1 VKNFKS
7 VLILLFLTALLLTS
21 VPAWAASVYVAKN
34 PLIADAVESGVK
46 LQIPSESYVHGYTC
60 VVEPTDYNKI
70 EPVASFYVTRSVDVS
85 FNETNRG
92 IIHLAKP
99 ARIVF
104 SFDEIDFKR
113 ASLMKTYLPIGNFRI
128 GRWDD
133 SLHTWKELPSLIF
146 WDGSKGLIEA
156 EVRDP
161 GRYALLWTYES
172 ISPVSPAAGEGIRIM
187 VNYTILNPEVAPFI
201 NNGRTMIPL
210 RVVADN
216 LNGIVYWDNA
226 ERRVDL
232 TNSKGTVVKLWIGN
246 TMALIDNKQVTIE
259 VPPAIINGRTFV
271 PLRFVSEALGVTV
284 NWDSFTRT
292 VYLTTS

>member
-1 VKNFKS
+1 MRNLKS
-7 VLILLFLTALLLTS
+7 ILILMLLTALLLTS
-21 VPAWAASVYVAKN
+21 VPAWAASVYVAQN
-34 PLIADAVESGVK
+34 PLILDAAESGVK
-46 LQIPSESYVHGYTC
+46 LQIPSGSYVHGYTC
-60 VVEPTDYNKI
+60 VVEPSDYNKI
-70 EPVASFYVTRSVDVS
+70 EPVATFYVTRSVDVS
-85 FNETNRG
+85 LKETNKS

-113 ASLMKTYLPIGNFRI
+113 ASQMKTYQPIGYFRI

-146 WDGSKGLIEA
+146 WDGSKGVIEA
-156 EVRDP
+156 EIRDA

-172 ISPVSPAAGEGIRIM
+172 ISAISPAAGEGIRIM
-187 VNYTILNPEVAPFI
+187 VDYTVLNPDAAPYI

-216 LNGIVYWDNA
+216 LNGLVYWDKT

-246 TMALIDNKQVTIE
+246 TMALIDSRQVTIE

-284 NWDSFTRT
+284 TWDSFTRT
-292 VYLTTS
+292 ASLTTS